1 MRKRKSFNGALDKLP
16 QSGVVGNCRVLS
28 PCGHL
33 TLPIPPP
40 FPQKSTAAL
49 SDKKHSVVPPSV
61 FYLSLAYRS
70 SLLLKTVHLRLLFSD
85 KPYSRGMSCS
95 LPPFGR
101 HSQIPLALFYGYRRP
116 APSGREPFLVGKDR
130 FLHQTFPL
138 EREGVSGA
146 DG

>member
-1 MRKRKSFNGALDKLP
+1 MLGKLP
-16 QSGVVGNCRVLS
+16 QSGVVGNYRVHS

-61 FYLSLAYRS
+61 FYLSLAYHFF
-70 SLLLKTVHLRLLFSD
+70 TVIASQH
-85 KPYSRGMSCS
+85 PRGGSIFM
-95 LPPFGR
+95 
-101 HSQIPLALFYGYRRP
+101 Q
-116 APSGREPFLVGKDR
+116 KDR
-130 FLHQTFPL
+130 FLHQSFPL